1 MYNKRVERR
10 ADCESTE
17 VSSLRVYVSERAS
30 RSGREEWERQGS
42 GRDIGHILYN
52 VRAMHREARG
62 ATPLLVSIVSRR
74 LVVVQCTCVATNETI
89 KLQNTQS
96 EIRRRRSHVGGARGF
111 RIRPNP
117 EFTKLSMDFQS
128 AIASATSRATSE
140 SHPVY
145 ARSPRGCDLA
155 AEVTLTGRANSRNRR
170 LFALSSFVWHHR
182 YILHVSRRAQKS
194 EITDHR

>member
-1 MYNKRVERR
+1 M
-10 ADCESTE
+10 
-17 VSSLRVYVSERAS
+17 
-30 RSGREEWERQGS
+30 
-42 GRDIGHILYN
+42 DIYFNN

-62 ATPLLVSIVSRR
+62 ATPVLVSIVSRR

-96 EIRRRRSHVGGARGF
+96 EIRRRRSHDGRARGF

-155 AEVTLTGRANSRNRR
+155 AEVTLTGRAKIREIADFLLFRVSFGAFGTTATSYMCIEESAKIGDNR
-170 LFALSSFVWHHR
+170 S
-182 YILHVSRRAQKS
+182 
-194 EITDHR
+194 